1 MPGEKEGSKSP
12 EKSPK
17 AKTLMQIKVER
28 KTSSDAAYQEL
39 VKTCK
44 DSENEDDEDE
54 DEDRKMTMETTDE
67 IELTETS
74 TGNGEQYEE
83 HYDTLGETYFQ
94 NDSITL
100 KVINDQIGKRI
111 RSPC

>member
-1 MPGEKEGSKSP
+1 MVQVK
-12 EKSPK
+12 
-17 AKTLMQIKVER
+17 LER
-28 KTSSDAAYQEL
+28 KSSGDAAYQEL

-54 DEDRKMTMETTDE
+54 DSKMIMETTDE

-74 TGNGEQYEE
+74 TGNGESYEE
-83 HYDTLGETYFQ
+83 QYDPLGETYFQ

-100 KVINDQIGKRI
+100 KVINDQIGKSLFALL
-111 RSPC
+111 SPI

>member
-1 MPGEKEGSKSP
+1 M
-12 EKSPK
+12 
-17 AKTLMQIKVER
+17 KVER

-44 DSENEDDEDE
+44 DSENEEDEDE
-54 DEDRKMTMETTDE
+54 DEDRKMTMETVDE

-83 HYDTLGETYFQ
+83 HYDPLGETYFQ

-100 KVINDQIGKRI
+100 KVINDQIGK
-111 RSPC
+111 SSLPC